1 MTQCAPFGAE
11 GPAGVADALS
21 KVDCL
26 ATDATSMS
34 FGRLFG
40 AHGSFQT
47 ALTIILTLY
56 IALLAFNLL
65 TGRSALRV
73 SVLTP
78 RMMTLGLVLTFAT
91 SWIAYQSVVWNLATG
106 AHDEIASVLVGTK
119 GSATTLFAQQLD
131 GMYAAITDAVSNI
144 APQNPA
150 AAAAVPAMAS
160 PANILSIAAL
170 ILLLGTVG
178 VLVVCRL
185 ALAALLIIG
194 PVFIVL
200 ALFDGTRG
208 LFEGWLKGVA
218 MFAVVPLLTV
228 VMGSGALVAI
238 GPMVAGLADAN
249 GAIPLRTAVS
259 ILVASIIYASL
270 MLLVLKVAATLTRS
284 WRLGRAPSFASGGT
298 AAAPSAYQVPALNP
312 APAAAAA
319 VTAISSD
326 RVRSTVAS
334 LETAAAMSHHHVV
347 TRSSPAGGAFRSA
360 TLSRARSISSTTGA
374 MRSKKALPA
383 SVSDRRRVVRWKRR
397 ASSSASSAW
406 IAREI
411 TEGATS

>member
-1 MTQCAPFGAE
+1 MNQCAPFGAD
-11 GPAGVADALS
+11 GPAGVADALQ

-26 ATDATSMS
+26 ANDATEVS

-47 ALTIILTLY
+47 ALTIVLTIY

-106 AHDEIASVLVGTK
+106 APDEIASVLVGTK
-119 GSATTLFAQQLD
+119 GSATMIFADQLD
-131 GMYAAITDAVSNI
+131 GFFSAITDAASSA
-144 APQNPA
+144 APPTPVA
-150 AAAAVPAMAS
+150 AAAAPAFAS
-160 PANILSIAAL
+160 PANILSISAL

-200 ALFDGTRG
+200 ALFEGTRG
-208 LFEGWLKGVA
+208 LFEGWLKSVA
-218 MFAVVPLLTV
+218 MFALVPLLTV

-238 GPMVAGLADAN
+238 SPMVEGLGQAGPD
-249 GAIPLRTAVS
+249 IPLKTAVS
-259 ILVASIIYASL
+259 ILVAAIIYLAL
-270 MLLVLKVAATLTRS
+270 MLLVFKVAANLTRG
-284 WRLGRAPSFASGGT
+284 WRLGKFSAPQPAYVGAAASGGHQERPLT
-298 AAAPSAYQVPALNP
+298 AAP
-312 APAAAAA
+312 APAAATAA
-319 VTAISSD
+319 IASD

-334 LETAAAMSHHHVV
+334 LETV
-347 TRSSPAGGAFRSA
+347 SSTQRVALHSAPSMPMPAPVPQLSFAGAGGARDQLRYLHHRVAGVAS
-360 TLSRARSISSTTGA
+360 TQSREMLR
-374 MRSKKALPA
+374 
-383 SVSDRRRVVRWKRR
+383 
-397 ASSSASSAW
+397 
-406 IAREI
+406 
-411 TEGATS
+411 

>member
-1 MTQCAPFGAE
+1 MSQCEPFGAE

-26 ATDATSMS
+26 ATDATSVS

-40 AHGSFQT
+40 AHGGFQT

-106 AHDEIASVLVGTK
+106 APDEIASVLVGSK
-119 GSATTLFAQQLD
+119 GSATVLFAQQLD
-131 GMYAAITDAVSNI
+131 GLFAAITDAVSNI

-150 AAAAVPAMAS
+150 VAAATPALAS
-160 PANILSIAAL
+160 PTNLLSIAAL

-208 LFEGWLKGVA
+208 LFEGWLKSVA
-218 MFAVVPLLTV
+218 MFALVPLLTV
-228 VMGSGALVAI
+228 LMGSAALVAI
-238 GPMVAGLADAN
+238 GPMVAGLAETQ
-249 GAIPLRTAVS
+249 GQIPLRTAVS
-259 ILVASIIYASL
+259 ILVAAIIYASL
-270 MLLVLKVAATLTRS
+270 MLLVLKVAASLTRA
-284 WRLGRAPSFASGGT
+284 WRLGRGPSFVPT
-298 AAAPSAYQVPALNP
+298 AATPSYAAPHVGPLNP
-312 APAAAAA
+312 ARADGAAA
-319 VTAISSD
+319 TAISSD

-334 LETAAAMSHHHVV
+334 LETM
-347 TRSSPAGGAFRSA
+347 
-360 TLSRARSISSTTGA
+360 
-374 MRSKKALPA
+374 
-383 SVSDRRRVVRWKRR
+383 
-397 ASSSASSAW
+397 SASSRLPAPTA
-406 IAREI
+406 ARLAIPAPAPVPSLAAPADARNQLRYLHHRVAGVSNNVSREMLR
-411 TEGATS
+411 

>member
-1 MTQCAPFGAE
+1 MNQCQPFGAD

-26 ATDATSMS
+26 ASDATAVS

-40 AHGSFQT
+40 AHGSFQM

-56 IALLAFNLL
+56 VALLAFNLL
-65 TGRSALRV
+65 TGRSALRL

-106 AHDEIASVLVGTK
+106 APDEIASVLVGTN
-119 GSATTLFAQQLD
+119 GSATTIFAQHLD
-131 GMYAAITDAVSNI
+131 GVFNAITDAASSI
-144 APQNPA
+144 TPAPPPAGVPAA
-150 AAAAVPAMAS
+150 AAAAVPSMTS
-160 PANILSIAAL
+160 PANILSIAGL

-208 LFEGWLKGVA
+208 LFEGWLKSVA
-218 MFAVVPLLTV
+218 MFALVPLLTV
-228 VMGSGALVAI
+228 IMGSGALVAI
-238 GPMVAGLADAN
+238 SPMVAGLGEG
-249 GAIPLRTAVS
+249 GAEISLRSAVS
-259 ILVASIIYASL
+259 ILVASIIYVAL
-270 MLLVLKVAATLTRS
+270 MLVVFKVAASLTKG
-284 WRLGRAPSFASGGT
+284 WRMGRAQALAQAQVG
-298 AAAPSAYQVPALNP
+298 AALSAHHERPLNP
-312 APAAAAA
+312 VASAGAATA
-319 VTAISSD
+319 VASD

-334 LETAAAMSHHHVV
+334 LETHSSSHRLL
-347 TRSSPAGGAFRSA
+347 TSSPALAAIAASA
-360 TLSRARSISSTTGA
+360 PQLALAGPNDARNQL
-374 MRSKKALPA
+374 RY
-383 SVSDRRRVVRWKRR
+383 
-397 ASSSASSAW
+397 
-406 IAREI
+406 
-411 TEGATS
+411 

>member
-1 MTQCAPFGAE
+1 MSQCVPFGAD

-26 ATDATSMS
+26 ATDATSVS

-65 TGRSALRV
+65 TGRSALRL

-78 RMMTLGLVLTFAT
+78 RMMTLGMVLTFAT

-106 AHDEIASVLVGTK
+106 APDEIASVLVGSK
-119 GSATTLFAQQLD
+119 GSATLLFAQQLD
-131 GMYAAITDAVSNI
+131 GLFSAITDAVTNVN
-144 APQNPA
+144 PQAVA
-150 AAAAVPAMAS
+150 AQAGMTS
-160 PANILSIAAL
+160 PMNILSLGGL

-185 ALAALLIIG
+185 ALAALLILG

-208 LFEGWLKGVA
+208 LFEGWLKSVV
-218 MFAVVPLLTV
+218 MFALVPLLTV

-238 GPMVAGLADAN
+238 GPMIAGLDQS
-249 GAIPLRTAVS
+249 GGQIPLRTAVS
-259 ILVASIIYASL
+259 ILFASIIYLAL
-270 MLLVLKVAATLTRS
+270 MLVVFKVAATLTRS
-284 WRLGRAPSFASGGT
+284 WRLSRSSAAAHGASLSFAASH
-298 AAAPSAYQVPALNP
+298 QVPAL
-312 APAAAAA
+312 AQPAAAASPMI
-319 VTAISSD
+319 AIASD

-334 LETAAAMSHHHVV
+334 LETMSSSHRVAVQAAVQPAFGAPVPQLAL
-347 TRSSPAGGAFRSA
+347 TSPSD
-360 TLSRARSISSTTGA
+360 ARSE
-374 MRSKKALPA
+374 MRYLHHKVAG
-383 SVSDRRRVVRWKRR
+383 VSNIV
-397 ASSSASSAW
+397 S
-406 IAREI
+406 REMYR
-411 TEGATS
+411 

>member
-1 MTQCAPFGAE
+1 MSQCAPFGAE

-26 ATDATSMS
+26 ANDATAVS

-40 AHGSFQT
+40 AHGSFTT

-106 AHDEIASVLVGTK
+106 APDEIASVLVGTN
-119 GSATTLFAQQLD
+119 GSATLIFAQQLD
-131 GMYAAITDAVSNI
+131 GMFGAITDAVSNI
-144 APQNPA
+144 NPA
-150 AAAAVPAMAS
+150 TVAAAPGFAS
-160 PANILSIAAL
+160 PPNILSIAAL

-200 ALFDGTRG
+200 ALFEGTRG
-208 LFEGWLKGVA
+208 LFEGWLKSVA
-218 MFAVVPLLTV
+218 MFALVPLLTV

-238 GPMVAGLADAN
+238 APMIAGLAET
-249 GAIPLRTAVS
+249 GGEIPLRTAVS
-259 ILVASIIYASL
+259 ILVASIIYLSL
-270 MLLVLKVAATLTRS
+270 MLLVLKVAANLTRG
-284 WRLGRAPSFASGGT
+284 WRLGRAPT
-298 AAAPSAYQVPALNP
+298 AAAPAHALGFGGVHQERPLMSAPT
-312 APAAAAA
+312 AAAAP
-319 VTAISSD
+319 AIASD

-334 LETAAAMSHHHVV
+334 IETMATSHRIATTAALQ
-347 TRSSPAGGAFRSA
+347 P
-360 TLSRARSISSTTGA
+360 
-374 MRSKKALPA
+374 ALPA
-383 SVSDRRRVVRWKRR
+383 PVPQLAGGSQDVRSQLRYLHHRVAGVSHNNV
-397 ASSSASSAW
+397 S
-406 IAREI
+406 REMLR
-411 TEGATS
+411 

>member
-1 MTQCAPFGAE
+1 MSQCEPFGAE

-26 ATDATSMS
+26 ANDATSVS

-106 AHDEIASVLVGTK
+106 APDEIASVLVGTK
-119 GSATTLFAQQLD
+119 GSATVLFAQQLD
-131 GMYAAITDAVSNI
+131 GLFNAITDAVSNV
-144 APQNPA
+144 NPA
-150 AAAAVPAMAS
+150 VAAATPGLAS
-160 PANILSIAAL
+160 PSNILSVAGL

-194 PVFIVL
+194 PVFIIL

-208 LFEGWLKGVA
+208 LFEGWLKSVA
-218 MFAVVPLLTV
+218 MFALVPLLTV

-238 GPMVAGLADAN
+238 SPMIAGLADS
-249 GAIPLRTAVS
+249 GTEIPLRTAVS
-259 ILVASIIYASL
+259 ILVASIIYLSL
-270 MLLVLKVAATLTRS
+270 MLLVFKVAGTLTRS
-284 WRLGRAPSFASGGT
+284 WRLGRASAL
-298 AAAPSAYQVPALNP
+298 APSVAAGSMPAHQERPLNP
-312 APAAAAA
+312 ASAAALQP
-319 VTAISSD
+319 TAIGSD

-334 LETAAAMSHHHVV
+334 LETMSSSHRLAAPAVARLAM
-347 TRSSPAGGAFRSA
+347 PAPAPVP
-360 TLSRARSISSTTGA
+360 
-374 MRSKKALPA
+374 ALPGPNDA
-383 SVSDRRRVVRWKRR
+383 RGQLRYLHHRVAGVSNTV
-397 ASSSASSAW
+397 S
-406 IAREI
+406 REMMR
-411 TEGATS
+411 

>member
-1 MTQCAPFGAE
+1 MSQCAPFGAE
-11 GPAGVADALS
+11 GPAGVADAVS

-26 ATDATSMS
+26 ANDATAVS

-40 AHGSFQT
+40 AHGSFTT

-65 TGRSALRV
+65 TGRSALRI

-106 AHDEIASVLVGTK
+106 APDEIASVLVGTN
-119 GSATTLFAQQLD
+119 GSATLIFAQQLD
-131 GMYAAITDAVSNI
+131 AMFGAITDAVSNI
-144 APQNPA
+144 NPA
-150 AAAAVPAMAS
+150 TVAAAPGFAS
-160 PANILSIAAL
+160 PPNILSIAAL

-200 ALFDGTRG
+200 ALFEGTRG
-208 LFEGWLKGVA
+208 LFEGWLKSVA
-218 MFAVVPLLTV
+218 MFALVPLLTV

-238 GPMVAGLADAN
+238 GPMIAGLAET
-249 GAIPLRTAVS
+249 GGEIPLRTAVA
-259 ILVASIIYASL
+259 ILVASIIYLSL
-270 MLLVLKVAATLTRS
+270 MLLVLKVAANLTRG
-284 WRLGRAPSFASGGT
+284 WRLGRAPAAPAPAHASGFV
-298 AAAPSAYQVPALNP
+298 SAHQERPLVA

-319 VTAISSD
+319 PAIASD

-334 LETAAAMSHHHVV
+334 IETMATSHRIATTAALH
-347 TRSSPAGGAFRSA
+347 P
-360 TLSRARSISSTTGA
+360 
-374 MRSKKALPA
+374 ALPA
-383 SVSDRRRVVRWKRR
+383 PVPQLAGGSQDVRSQLRYLHHRVAGASNNNVS
-397 ASSSASSAW
+397 
-406 IAREI
+406 REMLR
-411 TEGATS
+411 

>member
-1 MTQCAPFGAE
+1 VNQCTPFGAD

-26 ATDATSMS
+26 ATEATSVS

-56 IALLAFNLL
+56 VALLAFNLL
-65 TGRSALRV
+65 TGRSALRI

-106 AHDEIASVLVGTK
+106 APDEIASVLVGSN

-131 GMYAAITDAVSNI
+131 GLFSAITEAVSNI
-144 APQNPA
+144 NPA
-150 AAAAVPAMAS
+150 AAAATPGLAS
-160 PANILSIAAL
+160 PTNILSLAAL

-200 ALFDGTRG
+200 ALFEGTRG
-208 LFEGWLKGVA
+208 LFEGWLKSVA
-218 MFAVVPLLTV
+218 MFALVPLLTV
-228 VMGSGALVAI
+228 VMGSGMLVAI
-238 GPMVAGLADAN
+238 APMVAGLGQD
-249 GAIPLRTAVS
+249 GAQITLRTAVS
-259 ILVASIIYASL
+259 ILVAAIIYLSL
-270 MLLVLKVAATLTRS
+270 MLVVFKVASMLTRS
-284 WRLGRAPSFASGGT
+284 WRLGRSAGHQAASAPASAPAHQERPLTPASVPAT
-298 AAAPSAYQVPALNP
+298 AAASAVA
-312 APAAAAA
+312 
-319 VTAISSD
+319 SD

-334 LETAAAMSHHHVV
+334 LETMASTHRLPVPAMARLATPAPAPVPALAAPHDARGQLRHLHH
-347 TRSSPAGGAFRSA
+347 RLAGAS
-360 TLSRARSISSTTGA
+360 TKDSREMLR
-374 MRSKKALPA
+374 
-383 SVSDRRRVVRWKRR
+383 
-397 ASSSASSAW
+397 
-406 IAREI
+406 
-411 TEGATS
+411 

>member
-1 MTQCAPFGAE
+1 MNQCAPFGTD
-11 GPAGVADALS
+11 GPSGVADALA

-26 ATDATSMS
+26 ASDATAVS

-47 ALTIILTLY
+47 ALTIVLTLY
-56 IALLAFNLL
+56 VALLAFNLL

-106 AHDEIASVLVGTK
+106 APDEIASVLVGTQ
-119 GSATTLFAQQLD
+119 GSATTIFAQRLD
-131 GMYAAITDAVSNI
+131 GVFTAITEAASSI
-144 APQNPA
+144 TPA
-150 AAAAVPAMAS
+150 APASPGVPAAVAVPSMAS
-160 PANILSIAAL
+160 PANILSIAGL

-200 ALFDGTRG
+200 ALFEGTRG
-208 LFEGWLKGVA
+208 LFEGWLKSVA
-218 MFAVVPLLTV
+218 MFALVPLLTV

-238 GPMVAGLADAN
+238 APMVAGLGEG
-249 GAIPLRTAVS
+249 GAPIELKSAVS
-259 ILVASIIYASL
+259 ILVASIIYVAL
-270 MLLVLKVAATLTRS
+270 MLVVFKVAGTLTKGWRMGRS
-284 WRLGRAPSFASGGT
+284 HALANAQTSGMFAGHQERALAPGL
-298 AAAPSAYQVPALNP
+298 AAASA
-312 APAAAAA
+312 
-319 VTAISSD
+319 TGISSD

-334 LETAAAMSHHHVV
+334 LETNSSSHRLLTSGPALAAVAAPMP
-347 TRSSPAGGAFRSA
+347 RP
-360 TLSRARSISSTTGA
+360 
-374 MRSKKALPA
+374 ALPA
-383 SVSDRRRVVRWKRR
+383 PNDVRNQMRYLHHRVAGV
-397 ASSSASSAW
+397 ASTQS
-406 IAREI
+406 REML
-411 TEGATS
+411 